1 MERSSVRPNG
11 GGVNAVPL
19 APAAGSHSHK
29 PLRLSQLPPS
39 RASCGRGYSG
49 SGAALV
55 GSMVAPQ
62 RVTMSASLPGTF
74 AEQRCR
80 CHGTRG
86 DPAAAVPA
94 AEGVKTAAARADTV
108 AIRRSDSGT
117 AIGSRTAAAGAPRR
131 TPILLP
137 IPCPIRCVPAASAQI
152 APLEEDERKR
162 ECENGPKATRTHLGR

>member
-86 DPAAAVPA
+86 DPAATVAA
-94 AEGVKTAAARADTV
+94 AEGVKIAAARADTV

-117 AIGSRTAAAGAPRR
+117 AIGSNGPAAGAGAAGCMRTHDARAASRRARRELRPRR
-131 TPILLP
+131 Q
-137 IPCPIRCVPAASAQI
+137 CPGCSP
-152 APLEEDERKR
+152 
-162 ECENGPKATRTHLGR
+162 GRR